1 MLCQQNHFYSVTIN
15 SISANSLSV
24 ISSNLATTRFDNST
38 ISSSSKYLIAF
49 LISIFVLQSVRIFFY
64 IFQHCFLYILYF
76 QALISFLEAYMLYGS
91 FFLSTSAFWNS
102 SFLTI
107 NHLFKN
113 SIVVIHVL
121 QS

>member
-1 MLCQQNHFYSVTIN
+1 MLKTPITFCNFFFIWFTSFQRKCNQNKK
-15 SISANSLSV
+15 
-24 ISSNLATTRFDNST
+24 DNST
-38 ISSSSKYLIAF
+38 QIVNSPFLVKIKRSKLVIFKLPLSNCFNIIFCFAVSAYF
-49 LISIFVLQSVRIFFY
+49 L
-64 IFQHCFLYILYF
+64 LYF
-76 QALISFLEAYMLYGS
+76 QAPILFLEPYMLYGS